1 MEEIRMKFTIF
12 KVIVYV
18 FIGLSIIWLF
28 LYSPNQNPKESDIY
42 LASIDNLADEVLHE
56 DGNNTI
62 RTIYYNATIIEKRFS
77 DQTFTIEDTY
87 QIGESF
93 HTVAKPGDKVLVYLN
108 FDTNQQTIASG
119 IIVKFVRTDQL
130 TLLLGIFIVLLIII
144 TGFKGL
150 KALVSLALTLLL
162 VLRVILPRILEGD
175 DPVVVSVLVTVVIT
189 VFTLLIISG
198 FNKKAYATMIGT
210 ISGVFIGGGLAIL
223 VTSQAKVM
231 GLTYEEAQF
240 LDFVGN
246 GNTFDFSGLL
256 FASILL
262 GALGAVM
269 DVCMSIASAIE
280 EVKSASPYISKKDLF
295 VSGMHVGKDVMGT
308 MINTLIL
315 AYAGSSMLLMLM
327 YLGTG
332 MPFIEIINDDLVV
345 TEIIRAL
352 AGTIGLIVA
361 IPITALTA
369 ASMTQKES
377 Y

>member
-1 MEEIRMKFTIF
+1 MKFTIF
-12 KVIVYV
+12 KIIVYV
-18 FIGLSIIWLF
+18 FIGLTIIWLF
-28 LYSPNQNPKESDIY
+28 LYSPGQVTQESDIY
-42 LASIDNLADEVLHE
+42 LATIDGVADEVLHE
-56 DGNNTI
+56 TSDETI
-62 RTIYYNATIIEKRFS
+62 RTIYYNATIIEKRLTG
-77 DQTFTIEDTY
+77 QTFIIEDTY
-87 QIGESF
+87 AVGESF
-93 HTVAKPGDKVLVYLN
+93 HIDAEAGNKVLVFLN
-108 FDTNQQTIASG
+108 FDPDQHTIING
-119 IIVKFVRTDQL
+119 NIVKFVRSDQL
-130 TLLLGIFIVLLIII
+130 LILLGIIIVMLILI
-144 TGFKGL
+144 TGLKGV
-150 KALVSLALTLLL
+150 KALVSLSLTLLL
-162 VLRVILPRILEGD
+162 VIRVILPRILEGD
-175 DPVVVSVLVTVVIT
+175 DPVVISVLVTVVIT

-231 GLTYEEAQF
+231 GLTYEDAQF
-240 LDFVGN
+240 LKYIGSGN
-246 GNTFDFSGLL
+246 FDFSGLL

-280 EVKSASPYISKKDLF
+280 EVKHASPYISKKDLF
-295 VSGMHVGKDVMGT
+295 ISGMHVGKDVMGT

-315 AYAGSSMLLMLM
+315 AYAGSSMLLMLI
-327 YLGTG
+327 YLGSG

-345 TEIIRAL
+345 TEIIRSL

-369 ASMTQKES
+369 ASLTQKES